1 MCLVRE
7 GDYVVAHQP
16 LFELYADDAE
26 HLARGMATVENA
38 VTLGDQATPGDELLI
53 ERITA

>member
-26 HLARGMATVENA
+26 HLERGMSAIASA
-38 VTLGDQATPGDELLI
+38 VTLGDQARDAEAILI
-53 ERITA
+53 ERIEA